1 MMLTSGDGMAFAN
14 ANTTCGVNNE
24 TNDKTSKIMRVK
36 IKGIKELQDAMY
48 SFDDNG
54 KLAGIVLCED
64 ADNGIYNTYPMD
76 LVQNIY
82 DE

>member
-1 MMLTSGDGMAFAN
+1 
-14 ANTTCGVNNE
+14 
-24 TNDKTSKIMRVK
+24 MRVK

-76 LVQNIY
+76 LVQNIFVQIY
-82 DE
+82 AMEKVKEQMVLTIVLQVVK

>member
-1 MMLTSGDGMAFAN
+1 
-14 ANTTCGVNNE
+14 
-24 TNDKTSKIMRVK
+24 MRVK

-64 ADNGIYNTYPMD
+64 AANGIYNTYPMD